1 MTDNGLSDFNFQQ
14 APLVEV
20 SSNQDLKFLEELLE
34 NRLQSEFPQAG
45 SLQVRCAIKDGTLI
59 VFTQQPQSDVIL
71 DPEPTFASLHLT
83 LQSLHPLVTKPV
95 QLYLKLAGQQQ
106 PYATYSFTLLPP
118 VSLQVKELAG
128 LKTREDNS
136 VSPAEKYETDKIWNE
151 TPQGLESDVA
161 RMTEADFDR
170 MATLSS
176 DLPTAVPVMQFSYGN
191 ESARSPEGDA
201 AKALPRAKKFPMLTL
216 VAFAAVA
223 LSACL
228 SGVYLLTSACVIG
241 ECKPIQTAQQLGRE
255 ASFSKKLA
263 VSEQHLRVA
272 QQHLA
277 EATAAL
283 HKIPPWSPH
292 YREAQQLLQNF
303 SLPSANYE
311 ECISKAGKLSPFPIF
326 SEKAQGIRYECLM
339 EYAKKLAAEGKFKEA
354 IAVATKVPQNSPL
367 YPEVQER
374 IQEWKEI

>member
-1 MTDNGLSDFNFQQ
+1 MQ
-14 APLVEV
+14 
-20 SSNQDLKFLEELLE
+20 
-34 NRLQSEFPQAG
+34 NRLQSEFPEAV
-45 SLQVRCAIKDGTLI
+45 SLQVRCAIKDGNLI

-83 LQSLHPLVTKPV
+83 LQSLQPLVTKPV

-136 VSPAEKYETDKIWNE
+136 VSPAEKYETDKIWDE
-151 TPQGLESDVA
+151 TPQALESDVA

-176 DLPTAVPVMQFSYGN
+176 DLPSQVVPVMQFSYGN
-191 ESARSPEGDA
+191 EGERSPEGDA
-201 AKALPRAKKFPMLTL
+201 AKARTRAKKFPMLAL
-216 VAFAAVA
+216 VAFAGVA

-228 SGVYLLTSACVIG
+228 SGVNLLTSACVIG
-241 ECKPIQTAQQLGRE
+241 ECKPIQTAQQLGQE
-255 ASFSKKLA
+255 ASFAKKGA

-303 SLPSANYE
+303 SLPSAKYE

-326 SEKAQGIRYECLM
+326 SEKDQGLRYECLM

-367 YPEVQER
+367 YSEVQER